1 MIYLQNKKGLS
12 AIIITLIMIVLSL
25 VAVGII
31 WVIVNNVL
39 TQGTEDIGSGSRCLD
54 VSVRATKLIEEAVV
68 SPATTPVYTLTVS
81 RDAKGDTITGV
92 KVVLLSSTANTG
104 VITKAVSIS
113 PLETKT
119 ISLATADTG
128 NFAAGANNVEVTPYF
143 LDDSGNEKLCSTQS
157 FNF

>member
-39 TQGTEDIGSGSRCLD
+39 TQGTEDISSGSRCLD
-54 VSVRATKLIEEAVV
+54 VSVRATKLVEGT
-68 SPATTPVYTLTVS
+68 PAAGVGGAYNLTLS
-81 RDAKGDTITGV
+81 RDAKGDAINGV
-92 KVVLLSSTANTG
+92 KVVLLNSTGNSV
-104 VITKAVSIS
+104 VINNLMSIS

-119 ISLATADTG
+119 LGLGSVQTG
-128 NFAAGANNVEVTPYF
+128 GTTNANKVEVTPYF

-157 FNF
+157 FDF